1 MSLLEMSLR
10 GGVLILVIAL
20 VRALTLHR
28 LPKRTFLLLW
38 ALAALQLSLPVS
50 LPARFSVYT
59 LVTQLAFVSTGK
71 MISGTPLTGTTLLPG
86 TVSLPENA
94 DGALPLPVAAASSGV
109 SVWMVLWLA
118 GAVLCAAL
126 LLLAYGKCRREFRT
140 SLPVESEA
148 VKQWLCAHP
157 LRRSVQVRQSELV
170 SAPLTYG
177 IFRPVI
183 LLPKTMDWE
192 DTSTLSY
199 VLEHEC
205 IHIRRLDAL
214 TKPLLLAIFCVHWF
228 NPAVWLMVLL
238 ANRDLELSCDEALLR
253 RRGLDAKAEYA
264 KALLSLE
271 VQRSKYTPFYSSF
284 SKNEME
290 ERMKAML
297 KMKKSTRF
305 AAMLACVLVLV
316 IAASFCTSAWQNKEV
331 QENASLQISNPQTD
345 EEPTQLAGFLKEA
358 DNGKLVIVV
367 TEYITDEDTERI
379 AQLGLTEEDMPDGY
393 YFYTEDTNAI
403 TLQYD
408 DNTQFTFIDWY
419 NDFTAS
425 GSDRNYTTRDFS
437 QFQQYLNTYEDG
449 QPKMPFFFTVQ
460 NNVVQLVLEKPFM

>member
-1 MSLLEMSLR
+1 M
-10 GGVLILVIAL
+10 
-20 VRALTLHR
+20 
-28 LPKRTFLLLW
+28 
-38 ALAALQLSLPVS
+38 
-50 LPARFSVYT
+50 
-59 LVTQLAFVSTGK
+59 
-71 MISGTPLTGTTLLPG
+71 
-86 TVSLPENA
+86 
-94 DGALPLPVAAASSGV
+94 
-109 SVWMVLWLA
+109 
-118 GAVLCAAL
+118 
-126 LLLAYGKCRREFRT
+126 
-140 SLPVESEA
+140 
-148 VKQWLCAHP
+148 
-157 LRRSVQVRQSELV
+157 RQSELV

-183 LLPKTMDWE
+183 LLPKTMDFGNA
-192 DTSTLSY
+192 SALSY
-199 VLEHEC
+199 VLEHEY

-214 TKPLLLAIFCVHWF
+214 TKPLMLAIFCVHWF

-271 VQRSKYTPFYSSF
+271 VQRSKFTPFYSSF
-284 SKNEME
+284 SKNAME

-316 IAASFCTSAWQNKEV
+316 IAAGFCTSARQSEDV
-331 QENASLQISNPQTD
+331 QGNASLQISNPQTE
-345 EEPTQLAGFLKEA
+345 EEPQQLAGYLVEA
-358 DNGKLVIVV
+358 DNGQMVVVV
-367 TEYITDEDTERI
+367 TEYITVEDEERMS
-379 AQLGLTEEDMPDGY
+379 QLGLTEEDLPDGY
-393 YFYTEDTNAI
+393 YFYTEAPAPI

-419 NDFTAS
+419 NDFTVP
-425 GSDRNYTTRDFS
+425 GSDRTYTTRDFS